1 MSTRKNKLS
10 EFMARQTAAAMPR
23 DKHDIV
29 EMRAYPVREPTSGRS
44 YTIVRLRTQ
53 SGLVGWGEAGRVS
66 AADVERARSRL
77 IGRPATAHAITTTET
92 PLDAAINCA
101 MLDIT
106 GKVVSAPIYRVLG
119 GPTRFKARALASL
132 SGTTDRELTESMN
145 TLAKAGYQSFDVP
158 IPGINWRNQGQA
170 FDKAARARME
180 GLRSAGPPNANFVL
194 RGNGTL
200 MAGDAAVIASSLE
213 RFHLL
218 WFDEPCPATNLRTIK
233 KIAEETVTPL
243 GFGRDIATP
252 SIYQDL
258 LREGLVDILR
268 PSIQRDGITRVR
280 QVAALAETYYV
291 AVAPN
296 HEGGPIGTAAA
307 LQLAASLPNFFI
319 QSVPC
324 PQDER
329 DRRMRADLVAEP
341 IETVRDGFLSL
352 PVKPGLGITVNE
364 SALEK
369 YKETS
374 I

>member
-1 MSTRKNKLS
+1 MSIRKNKLAKW
-10 EFMARQTAAAMPR
+10 MAMQTAAATPK
-23 DKHDIV
+23 DKHDIA
-29 EMRAYPVREPTSGRS
+29 EMRVYPVREPASGRS
-44 YTIVRLRTQ
+44 YTIVRLRSQ

-66 AADVERARSRL
+66 AADVEKARSRVV
-77 IGRPATAHAITTTET
+77 GRPATAYAVTSTDT

-106 GKVVSAPIYRVLG
+106 GKAVSAPVYRVLG
-119 GPTRFKARALASL
+119 GPTRFKARALAAL
-132 SGTTDRELTESMN
+132 SGATDSELGASMN
-145 TLAKAGYQSFDVP
+145 ALAKAGFQAFHVP
-158 IPGINWRNQGQA
+158 IPGITWRNQGQA
-170 FDKAARARME
+170 FDKAARARMD
-180 GLRSAGPPNANFVL
+180 GLRSAAPANANFVL

-200 MAGDAAVIASSLE
+200 MAGDAAAVASSLE

-252 SIYQDL
+252 SLYQDL
-258 LREGLVDILR
+258 LREGIVDILR
-268 PSIQRDGITRVR
+268 PSIERDSITRIR
-280 QVAALAETYYV
+280 QIAAMAETYYV

-296 HEGGPIGTAAA
+296 HDGGPIATAAA

-319 QSVPC
+319 QAVPW
-324 PQDER
+324 PQNDR
-329 DRRMRADLVAEP
+329 DRRMRTDLVAEP

-352 PVKPGLGITVNE
+352 PAKPGLGITVNE

-369 YKETS
+369 YKETAA
-374 I
+374 